1 MRLEYLLFLYDFGHF
16 MIEGHLLGLTEFLLL
31 TEEHHSAL
39 VIASVNSLNES
50 AAFQNGVIV
59 PLDLEHP
66 PILLYRDSSIS
77 FLLAPLLCLA
87 TSTLTFLFLRT

>member
-1 MRLEYLLFLYDFGHF
+1 

-31 TEEHHSAL
+31 MEEHHSAF
-39 VIASVNSLNES
+39 VIASVNPLNKS

-66 PILLYRDSSIS
+66 PILLYCDSSIP
-77 FLLAPLLCLA
+77 LLLPPLLCLA
-87 TSTLTFLFLRT
+87 TPTLTLL